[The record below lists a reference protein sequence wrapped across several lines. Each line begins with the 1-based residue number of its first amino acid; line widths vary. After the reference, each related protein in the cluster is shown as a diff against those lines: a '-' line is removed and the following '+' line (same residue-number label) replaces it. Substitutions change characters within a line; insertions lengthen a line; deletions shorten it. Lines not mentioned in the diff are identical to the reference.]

1 MSMFK
6 VCALSLLFFGLPMQY
21 KMVKTKVNESITLML
36 PEEFYPMT
44 PEDIARRYPS
54 VRSPLG
60 AYTIPSLM
68 ADFSVNIS
76 ATRWRAS
83 DIDMA
88 KNFFR
93 AGVYNLFDK
102 VTMIREEVQTVN
114 GKQFIV
120 FEFDSR
126 INGDPSS
133 LEARQPVR
141 RYNYVQY
148 LLINGKTI
156 VFSFNCH
163 ARIKE
168 QWQQAVAEIMTSIKV
183 KNNI

>member
-1 MSMFK
+1 MFK
-6 VCALSLLFFGLPMQY
+6 VYLLILLFFGLPMQY
-21 KMVKTKVNESITLML
+21 KMVKTKVNDSITLML
-36 PEEFYPMT
+36 PDEFYTMT

-60 AYTIPSLM
+60 AYTIASLM

-76 ATRWRAS
+76 ATRWRES

-88 KNFFR
+88 KNFFKS
-93 AGVYNLFDK
+93 GIYNLFDK
-102 VTMIREEVQTVN
+102 VNMIRDEVQMIN
-114 GKQFIV
+114 GKQYVI

-133 LEARQPVR
+133 LESRQPIR

-156 VFSFNCH
+156 VFSFNCD

-168 QWQQAVAEIMTSIKV
+168 QWQQAAGEIMASIKV